1 MALYV
6 QIIDGQVAQ
15 CIDTVPPSPIGTDG
29 WKNAVEVKPTIDF
42 NKQRYDGHTWDLTKD
57 PVEIVYA
64 TATFTLDERKNQMI
78 IRANAPVMELT
89 MEQNFAKQ
97 ANQAFD
103 ATKLTAAQAT
113 ANTLITQINAAT
125 TDAQLDAITI

>member
-1 MALYV
+1 MLFR
-6 QIIDGQVAQ
+6 
-15 CIDTVPPSPIGTDG
+15 S
-29 WKNAVEVKPTIDF
+29 
-42 NKQRYDGHTWDLTKD
+42 TWDLTKD

-113 ANTLITQINAAT
+113 ANTIITQINAAT